1 VVEVVEIVLAVAL
14 LRPNVVAVV
23 PSSWKRQTALERTAR
38 ASVVTVAACR
48 VVEADVLPSTSAA
61 KVAVE
66 YSPVEIRLRVVVVQV
81 AEVDDPLV
89 VRE

>member
-1 VVEVVEIVLAVAL
+1 VEVVEIVLVAAL

-23 PSSWKRQTALERTAR
+23 PSSWRRQTALERTAR

-48 VVEADVLPSTSAA
+48 VVEADVLPSTLAA
-61 KVAVE
+61 KVAAG
-66 YSPVEIRLRVVVVQV
+66 YSLVEIRLMVVVVRAV
-81 AEVDDPLV
+81 EADDPLV